1 MCYLCIFAVDWW
13 HMGLHQ
19 KGNTGPQNRCHSAHC
34 CKHQTA
40 RPCTWYPCH
49 MQGGGRQ
56 DIVGLL
62 LEYILLNCISG
73 QRISFILPIPSGRL
87 RPGGV
92 VVPVTITPLSIPA
105 MAYLSSVNETKID
118 SNFIYAAYNFWYSY
132 SCALVWLQ
140 HLQSWW
146 AMNNSVLWPLKDIGT
161 IYVMFMRH
169 DSWSW
174 IRVAIFSSPLCPLFT
189 WPCINHY
196 NTTNWRRPHRLN
208 DIFYPLWHI

>member
-1 MCYLCIFAVDWW
+1 MKVRANVAKE
-13 HMGLHQ
+13 H
-19 KGNTGPQNRCHSAHC
+19 
-34 CKHQTA
+34 TA
-40 RPCTWYPCH
+40 TF
-49 MQGGGRQ
+49 MTE
-56 DIVGLL
+56 LFK
-62 LEYILLNCISG
+62 CISG

-118 SNFIYAAYNFWYSY
+118 SNFISAAHNLWYSY

-174 IRVAIFSSPLCPLFT
+174 IRVAIFSSPLCPSRRSLGHVLIT
-189 WPCINHY
+189 TIQQIGGGHINWMTSSDFPISSSRY
-196 NTTNWRRPHRLN
+196 G
-208 DIFYPLWHI
+208 IFK